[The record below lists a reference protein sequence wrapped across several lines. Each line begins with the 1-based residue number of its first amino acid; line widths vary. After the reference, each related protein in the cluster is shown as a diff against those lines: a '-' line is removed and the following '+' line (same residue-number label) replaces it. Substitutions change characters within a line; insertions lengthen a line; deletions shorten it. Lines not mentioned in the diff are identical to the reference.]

1 MNYLYLLLPM
11 LSVYLVGAFYPVGKE
26 AGKDI
31 PFRPPSWVF
40 GVVWPILLILIG
52 YSWTLRPGLT
62 NYYLLLTLLLSTWSI
77 FYANNRMLAFF
88 NILATISLTVY
99 LILHKFKK
107 NHKSFSIDG
116 MSEIKFDKSGK
127 VLNHID
133 HWDSLSQL
141 IIKLPNLGIV
151 VRLILKFFKM

>member
-1 MNYLYLLLPM
+1 M
-11 LSVYLVGAFYPVGKE
+11 LSVYLVGVFYPIGKE

-40 GVVWPILLILIG
+40 GVAWPILLILIG

-77 FYANNRMLAFF
+77 FYANNRMFAFL
-88 NILATISLTVY
+88 NILATIGLTVY

-107 NHKSFSIDG
+107 KSSYLLIPLVAWLSFASYLAYNSI
-116 MSEIKFDKSGK
+116 
-127 VLNHID
+127 
-133 HWDSLSQL
+133 
-141 IIKLPNLGIV
+141 
-151 VRLILKFFKM
+151 

>member
-52 YSWTLRPGLT
+52 YSWTLRPGLSK
-62 NYYLLLTLLLSTWSI
+62 YYLILTILLATWSI
-77 FYANNRMLAFF
+77 FYANNRTLAFF
-88 NILATISLTVY
+88 NILATIGITIY

-107 NHKSFSIDG
+107 KSSYLLIPLLAWLSFASYLAYNSI
-116 MSEIKFDKSGK
+116 
-127 VLNHID
+127 
-133 HWDSLSQL
+133 
-141 IIKLPNLGIV
+141 
-151 VRLILKFFKM
+151 

>member
-77 FYANNRMLAFF
+77 FYANNRTFAFF
-88 NILATISLTVY
+88 NILATIGLTIY

-107 NHKSFSIDG
+107 KSSYLLIPLLAWLSFASYLAYNSI
-116 MSEIKFDKSGK
+116 
-127 VLNHID
+127 
-133 HWDSLSQL
+133 
-141 IIKLPNLGIV
+141 
-151 VRLILKFFKM
+151 

>member
-11 LSVYLVGAFYPVGKE
+11 FSVYLVGVFYPIGKE

-40 GVVWPILLILIG
+40 GLVWPILLILIG

-62 NYYLLLTLLLSTWSI
+62 NYYLILTILIATWSI
-77 FYANNRMLAFF
+77 FYANNRTLAFF
-88 NILATISLTVY
+88 NILATIGITIY

-107 NHKSFSIDG
+107 KSSYLLIPLLAWLSFASYLAYNSI
-116 MSEIKFDKSGK
+116 
-127 VLNHID
+127 
-133 HWDSLSQL
+133 
-141 IIKLPNLGIV
+141 
-151 VRLILKFFKM
+151 

>member
-11 LSVYLVGAFYPVGKE
+11 LSVYLVGVFYPIGREV
-26 AGKDI
+26 GKDI

-52 YSWTLRPGLT
+52 YSWTLRPKLT

-77 FYANNRMLAFF
+77 FYANNRMFAFL
-88 NILATISLTVY
+88 NILATICLTVY

-107 NHKSFSIDG
+107 KSSYLLIPLVAWLSFASYLSYNSI
-116 MSEIKFDKSGK
+116 
-127 VLNHID
+127 
-133 HWDSLSQL
+133 
-141 IIKLPNLGIV
+141 
-151 VRLILKFFKM
+151 

>member
-11 LSVYLVGAFYPVGKE
+11 FSVYLVGVFYPIGKE

-77 FYANNRMLAFF
+77 FYANNRMFAFL
-88 NILATISLTVY
+88 NILATID

-107 NHKSFSIDG
+107 KSSYLLIPLVAWLSFASYLAYNSI
-116 MSEIKFDKSGK
+116 
-127 VLNHID
+127 
-133 HWDSLSQL
+133 
-141 IIKLPNLGIV
+141 
-151 VRLILKFFKM
+151 

>member
-11 LSVYLVGAFYPVGKE
+11 LSVYLVGAFYPLGKE

-77 FYANNRMLAFF
+77 FYANNRMFAFF

-107 NHKSFSIDG
+107 KSSYLLIPLLVWLSFASYLAYNSI
-116 MSEIKFDKSGK
+116 
-127 VLNHID
+127 
-133 HWDSLSQL
+133 
-141 IIKLPNLGIV
+141 
-151 VRLILKFFKM
+151 

>member
-11 LSVYLVGAFYPVGKE
+11 FSVYLVGAFYPVGKE

-31 PFRPPSWVF
+31 PFRPPGWVF

-77 FYANNRMLAFF
+77 FYANNRTFAFL
-88 NILATISLTVY
+88 NILATIGLTIY

-107 NHKSFSIDG
+107 KSSYLLIPLVAWLSFASYLAYNSI
-116 MSEIKFDKSGK
+116 
-127 VLNHID
+127 
-133 HWDSLSQL
+133 
-141 IIKLPNLGIV
+141 
-151 VRLILKFFKM
+151 

>member
-11 LSVYLVGAFYPVGKE
+11 FSVYLVGVFYPIGKE

-62 NYYLLLTLLLSTWSI
+62 NYYLLLTLLLSSWSI
-77 FYANNRMLAFF
+77 FYANNRMFAFL
-88 NILATISLTVY
+88 NILATIALTLY

-107 NHKSFSIDG
+107 KSSYLLIPLVAWLSFASYLAYNSI
-116 MSEIKFDKSGK
+116 
-127 VLNHID
+127 
-133 HWDSLSQL
+133 
-141 IIKLPNLGIV
+141 
-151 VRLILKFFKM
+151 

>member
-107 NHKSFSIDG
+107 KSSYLLIPLLAWLSFASYLAYNSI
-116 MSEIKFDKSGK
+116 
-127 VLNHID
+127 
-133 HWDSLSQL
+133 
-141 IIKLPNLGIV
+141 
-151 VRLILKFFKM
+151 